1 MNSLILQY
9 GARSL
14 HPILLIISLLVLYR
28 GHNSPG
34 GGFIGGLLAASAYVL
49 YGVAFNLQKARARLR
64 VEPVLLVTIGLSLSL
79 LSGTLGMIRDQAFLA
94 GQWTTVLSIKLGTPL
109 LFDVGVYLVVIGILL
124 TILFSLMEEY

>member
-28 GHNSPG
+28 GHNAPG

-49 YGVAFNLQKARARLR
+49 YGVAFNLQNAKAKLR
-64 VEPVLLVTIGLSLSL
+64 VDPTVLVASGLVLAL
-79 LSGTLGMIRDQAFLA
+79 LSGIFGMLWDKAFLS
-94 GQWTTVLSIKLGTPL
+94 GQWITVLTIKLGTPL

-124 TILFSLMEEY
+124 TIMFSLMEE

>member
-28 GHNSPG
+28 GHNAPG

-49 YGVAFNLQKARARLR
+49 YGVAFNLKEARAKLQ
-64 VEPVLLVTIGLSLSL
+64 VEPIILVATGLILAL
-79 LSGTLGMIRDQAFLA
+79 LSGILGMLFNRVFLA
-94 GQWTTVLSIKLGTPL
+94 GQWITVLTIKLGTPL

-124 TILFSLMEEY
+124 TIMFSLMEE